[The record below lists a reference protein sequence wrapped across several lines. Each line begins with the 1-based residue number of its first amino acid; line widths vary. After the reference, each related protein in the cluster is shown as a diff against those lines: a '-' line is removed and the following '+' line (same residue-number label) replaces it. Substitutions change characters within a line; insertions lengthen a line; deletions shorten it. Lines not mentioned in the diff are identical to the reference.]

1 MTYQPPQWQP
11 GQQPQY
17 QQQAQYPQQAPPPY
31 APQPYQQVQPQH
43 QHPGAAPYP
52 QPGPQ
57 HPHQPQVYTGPVLNP
72 RSQTVTQ
79 NRLAFIL
86 GTIFTVGIVGFVVI
100 YNVFVV

>member
-17 QQQAQYPQQAPPPY
+17 QQAPAPYQQPMHQAPPMHT
-31 APQPYQQVQPQH
+31 PQPYQQAP
-43 QHPGAAPYP
+43 HPPAPYP
-52 QPGPQ
+52 PHPQQPP
-57 HPHQPQVYTGPVLNP
+57 VYTGPIPNP

-86 GTIFTVGIVGFVVI
+86 GSIFTIGIVGFVVV